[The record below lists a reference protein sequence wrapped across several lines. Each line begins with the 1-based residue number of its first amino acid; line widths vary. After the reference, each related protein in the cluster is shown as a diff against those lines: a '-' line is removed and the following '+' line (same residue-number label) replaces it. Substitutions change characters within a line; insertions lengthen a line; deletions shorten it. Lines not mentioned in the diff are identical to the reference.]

1 MNLKFNKN
9 KKLLLSCLVIFFI
22 VFIIII
28 YMLFFKTKEII
39 KFNENY
45 LSIEYGEVLDYQKL
59 IKSVDPENAKIEFPD
74 IEVKEVGTY
83 HLTFAYNVDGK
94 KGTQTIDVVV
104 KDTKLP
110 KVKIKNE
117 KTVEVLVNSDYD
129 IFTNIS
135 EIKNLSDQAKENRI
149 LISED
154 EYKKYKKQISEQNK
168 LIGEREI
175 SNKKDIKESDV
186 IKNCILYTS
195 DFDASREGSYNIK
208 MLFVDENYNVEE
220 ESWKIKVVPAG
231 QIVNSGGTV
240 SCVYPNDSLQT
251 NEAYTTDYSE
261 VYIYDESKLVSLS
274 KFITTMTFKE
284 DYDTDENINS
294 LVSAINNKY
303 DSYKKYEGVTIEVIP
318 SATNVTTNII
328 VDFNS
333 YDLENDPLNILE
345 VKDSGKVKIENII
358 NKFKDKA
365 TCELH

>member
-1 MNLKFNKN
+1 MNLKIYKN
-9 KKLLLSCLVIFFI
+9 KKILFSIMVIFLMIILI
-22 VFIIII
+22 VI
-28 YMLFFKTKEII
+28 YMLFFKTREII

-45 LSIEYGEVLDYQKL
+45 FSVEYGEVLDYQKL

-74 IEVKEVGTY
+74 IEIKEVGTY
-83 HLTFAYNVDGK
+83 HLTFNYTVDGK
-94 KGTQTIDVVV
+94 EGNQTIDVVV

-117 KTVEVLVNSDYD
+117 KTVEVLVNSEYD
-129 IFTNIS
+129 VFSNVS
-135 EIKNLSDQAKENRI
+135 EILNLSDEAKQNRQ
-149 LISED
+149 LITSD
-154 EYKKYKKQISEQNK
+154 EYKKIKKQISKQNK
-168 LIGEREI
+168 LINEREI
-175 SNKKDIKESDV
+175 ANENDIKKSDV

-195 DFDASREGSYNIK
+195 DLDITKEGNYNIK
-208 MLFVDENYNVEE
+208 MLFVDDNYNVEE

-261 VYIYDESKLVSLS
+261 IYIYDENKLVSLS

-294 LVSAINNKY
+294 LVSAINSKY
-303 DSYKKYEGVTIEVIP
+303 ESYKNYDGVTVEVVP
-318 SATNVTTNII
+318 SATNVTTNIL
-328 VDFNS
+328 VDFSS
-333 YDLENDPLNILE
+333 YDLKNDPLNILE
-345 VKDSGKVKIENII
+345 VKDSGKVKIENVV
-358 NKFKDKA
+358 NKVKDKA